1 MADHMTPGELW
12 WDLRK
17 TTVTQLHVEWGA
29 AQYGTLFAT
38 HVRMQK
44 GPPVTIA
51 LSLKVSL
58 HQRSKSSTPYL
69 EAQDLAEGGNTNP
82 SAGCRSRTSTSSRAS
97 RITWSTRR
105 TSPRRGVSWWSCA
118 ASTCFRSHRSS
129 GRPATFSCGLS
140 VGARSVA
147 QGRSSS
153 KFRRSSATH
162 SASLG
167 VAGAHSR
174 RSPDAPQPRAA
185 PERTRLRARCGDTEQ

>member
-69 EAQDLAEGGNTNP
+69 EAQDLAEGGIRTLRLVQISDEHVISGLTYHLEHEEDVTPPWRLLVELRGEHLFQVTPEFRP
-82 SAGCRSRTSTSSRAS
+82 SGHLFLR
-97 RITWSTRR
+97 
-105 TSPRRGVSWWSCA
+105 V
-118 ASTCFRSHRSS
+118 
-129 GRPATFSCGLS
+129 
-140 VGARSVA
+140 VG
-147 QGRSSS
+147 G
-153 KFRRSSATH
+153 
-162 SASLG
+162 
-167 VAGAHSR
+167 GA
-174 RSPDAPQPRAA
+174 
-185 PERTRLRARCGDTEQ
+185 